1 MKDTHAFQTMGTSDK
16 YSITVK
22 GYDLCEDLIGKISFT
37 DAFFL
42 SIQNR
47 LPEERERELVDAVLV
62 TLMEHGITAN
72 AIACRMTYHAA
83 PDAVQGAMAAGL
95 LGAGSKLLG
104 AIEGTARLIQENN
117 IDDPEERFASLSRY
131 LELLKARGERVS
143 GMGHFLHDDVD
154 PRTVKLKEMTL
165 ERGYSGQCWTVLEE
179 AADITS
185 ERLGRKMTINA
196 DGAIGAVLSEMGI
209 DWRITRGF
217 AVVARAAG
225 LLGHIKDE
233 IDQPAAWQM
242 WHAVEEAVPYQS
254 PREAE

>member
-1 MKDTHAFQTMGTSDK
+1 MKDTTAFQTMGTSDK

-22 GYDLCEDLIGKISFT
+22 GFDLCEELIGKVSFT
-37 DAFFL
+37 EAFFL
-42 SIQNR
+42 SVQNR
-47 LPEERERELVDAVLV
+47 LPEKRERELVDAVLV

-104 AIEGTARLIQENN
+104 AIEGTARLIQENQHAN
-117 IDDPEERFASLSRY
+117 SEESLNRYID
-131 LELLKARGERVS
+131 LLKARGERVP

-154 PRTVKLKEMTL
+154 PRTLKLKQMTL
-165 ERGYSGQCWTVLEE
+165 ERGYSGECWEVLEK
-179 AADITS
+179 AADKTS
-185 ERLGRKMTINA
+185 QRLGRKMTINA

-225 LLGHIKDE
+225 LLGHINDE
-233 IDQPAAWQM
+233 IHQPSAWQM
-242 WHAVEEAVPYQS
+242 WQAVEEAVPY
-254 PREAE
+254 RELGEGEH